1 MKRAAAY
8 FTCTASGHAVEEV
21 YAKILAVAGD
31 ARGCYD
37 HDAVAGILQADFATM
52 MFQDAC
58 FLLQYIRWTTAAGPT
73 QQYLRHWFRANKESI
88 IRDIFMLENQVPWL
102 VLDALMAFMPANV
115 GEFISY
121 RAMSFE
127 ARWDFGNMLVRL
139 SS

>member
-58 FLLQYIRWTTAAGPT
+58 FLLQYIRWTTAAG
-73 QQYLRHWFRANKESI
+73 L
-88 IRDIFMLENQVPWL
+88 L
-102 VLDALMAFMPANV
+102 LDALMAFMPANV